1 MWYDLIG
8 DVMWCD
14 IIWLCQPFFI
24 LFLTGRYPQ
33 LIRPPFGK
41 TNNEINDLIE
51 NKTGMKVILWSI
63 DAGKLP
69 DQNKSKKMGEKRR
82 GKDKDRQTNTEVEGL
97 DNSTDSL
104 KKNNSNNVISSEIMV
119 KNVLENVAVGDIIY
133 FKEGNSELL
142 IALPIIIDFLH
153 SKGYELLTVS
163 DMLSFPDDKPHWWGP
178 GRIGTNE
185 YGDDEASNGGSER
198 KSWGEE

>member
-1 MWYDLIG
+1 
-8 DVMWCD
+8 
-14 IIWLCQPFFI
+14 
-24 LFLTGRYPQ
+24 
-33 LIRPPFGK
+33 
-41 TNNEINDLIE
+41 
-51 NKTGMKVILWSI
+51 MKVILWSI
-63 DAGKLP
+63 DAFKLP

-97 DNSTDSL
+97 DNSTDSM

-163 DMLSFPDDKPHWWGP
+163 DMLSFPDDKPH
-178 GRIGTNE
+178 
-185 YGDDEASNGGSER
+185 
-198 KSWGEE
+198 

>member
-1 MWYDLIG
+1 MSSI
-8 DVMWCD
+8 
-14 IIWLCQPFFI
+14 FF
-24 LFLTGRYPQ
+24 LFWTGRYPQ

-97 DNSTDSL
+97 DSSTD
-104 KKNNSNNVISSEIMV
+104 N
-119 KNVLENVAVGDIIY
+119 
-133 FKEGNSELL
+133 
-142 IALPIIIDFLH
+142 
-153 SKGYELLTVS
+153 
-163 DMLSFPDDKPHWWGP
+163 
-178 GRIGTNE
+178 
-185 YGDDEASNGGSER
+185 
-198 KSWGEE
+198 

>member
-1 MWYDLIG
+1 MSTI
-8 DVMWCD
+8 
-14 IIWLCQPFFI
+14 FF

-51 NKTGMKVILWSI
+51 KKTGMKVILWSI
-63 DAGKLP
+63 DAFKLP

-97 DNSTDSL
+97 DSSTDSL

-163 DMLSFPDDKPHWWGP
+163 DMLSFPDDKPH
-178 GRIGTNE
+178 
-185 YGDDEASNGGSER
+185 
-198 KSWGEE
+198 